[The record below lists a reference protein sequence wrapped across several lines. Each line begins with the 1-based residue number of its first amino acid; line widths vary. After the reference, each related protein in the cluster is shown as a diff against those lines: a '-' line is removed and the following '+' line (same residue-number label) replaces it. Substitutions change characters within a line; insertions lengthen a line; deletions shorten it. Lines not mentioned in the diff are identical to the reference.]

1 MGTVLTRAE
10 LLAIKDVVVPLAEE
24 VGRWAKAECE
34 AHYRGQADVNV
45 SSKTSPGDV
54 VTRVDYESQR
64 RIAEALAAAYP
75 GFGLLGE
82 EDGLAEFDD
91 GAPVWVIDPI
101 DGTSAFAAGSPDFA
115 LMVALVRDGRS
126 ELGWI
131 LAPALGEITF
141 GGIDHGVWQGT
152 RGNAPVQLRPAAP
165 PSQLAA
171 MVGILG
177 KRNITPQRRAELEAK
192 ARHFK
197 ALEGVTCAGL
207 DYARLARGDVQFALY
222 SKSEPWDH
230 LPGLGIL
237 AGLGF
242 RAAKHDGTPYRPGD
256 NTGGLVVAPDAAS
269 LDRIRSAM
277 LD

>member
-1 MGTVLTRAE
+1 MPDP
-10 LLAIKDVVVPLAEE
+10 LLAAVNAVMAEVAAEE
-24 VGRWAKAECE
+24 VMPRWRNLEASDVAEKAGPDDLVTIADRRCE
-34 AHYRGQADVNV
+34 LALSDRLARLL
-45 SSKTSPGDV
+45 PGSLV
-54 VTRVDYESQR
+54 VGE
-64 RIAEALAAAYP
+64 EAAAADP
-75 GFGLLGE
+75 AV
-82 EDGLAEFDD
+82 LARLH
-91 GAPVWVIDPI
+91 GAGPVWVIDPI

-197 ALEGVTCAGL
+197 ELEGVTCAGL